1 MLAATAKSKRYLDL
15 VQLVLSFASVC
26 AVVDASDLLPQRPS
40 VPGYYSSIP
49 TPRDSHVDRRL
60 ADLARV
66 ERQRREAEQHASRRA
81 AVAADRLAPFAA

>member
-15 VQLVLSFASVC
+15 IQLVLSFASVC
-26 AVVDASDLLPQRPS
+26 AVVDASEFIPQRPS
-40 VPGYYSSIP
+40 VPGYYRSVP
-49 TPRDSHVDRRL
+49 APRETNVDRRI

-81 AVAADRLAPFAA
+81 GVAVNRLTPFAA